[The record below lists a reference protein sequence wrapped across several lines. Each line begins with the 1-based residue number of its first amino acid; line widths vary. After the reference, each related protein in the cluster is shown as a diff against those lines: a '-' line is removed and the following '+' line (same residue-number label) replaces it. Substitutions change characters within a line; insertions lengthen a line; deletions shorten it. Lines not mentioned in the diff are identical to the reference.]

1 MMVIFS
7 WKIMYKL
14 FRAITRMLYIK
25 IPTPTIFQAF
35 SNNPTFIVSLHVS
48 WTFLFQENTAVTYF
62 KNKELEVNFDW
73 AVTFFCHEKKHES
86 SSQSVII
93 NNALWFFAVF
103 NIYRLYA
110 WHCVAESSI
119 RDILTILLVMYFIW
133 NKSNLPYSMIYKRSR
148 YVNLHF

>member
-1 MMVIFS
+1 
-7 WKIMYKL
+7 
-14 FRAITRMLYIK
+14 MLCIK
-25 IPTPTIFQAF
+25 IPTPTIVQGF
-35 SNNPTFIVSLHVS
+35 SNNSTFIIGLHVS
-48 WTFLFQENTAVTYF
+48 WTFLFHENTAVTYF

-110 WHCVAESSI
+110 WHCVVESSI
-119 RDILTILLVMYFIW
+119 SDILTILVVMYFIW
-133 NKSNLPYSMIYKRSR
+133 IIKLSYIYSMIYKRSR
-148 YVNLHF
+148 ITVMLTFISNVYSIFV